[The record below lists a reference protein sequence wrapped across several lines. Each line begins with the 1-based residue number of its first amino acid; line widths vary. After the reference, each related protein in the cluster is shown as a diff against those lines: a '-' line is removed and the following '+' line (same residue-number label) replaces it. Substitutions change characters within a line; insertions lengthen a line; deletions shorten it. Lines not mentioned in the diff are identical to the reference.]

1 MSLIFKPVG
10 ILSGL
15 AAGMLGKKI
24 FELLWGL
31 VDDQDPPAPK
41 YRRVRVGKL
50 AAALVLEGA
59 IFRLIRGFAE
69 HGARHGFS
77 ALSGEWP
84 GDESPQPKDKS

>member
-1 MSLIFKPVG
+1 MSLIFKPIG
-10 ILSGL
+10 ILSGF

-31 VDDQDPPAPK
+31 IDDHNPPAPK
-41 YRRVRVGKL
+41 YRRIHLGKL
-50 AAALVLEGA
+50 AAALILEGA

-69 HGARHGFS
+69 HGARRGFS

-84 GDESPQPKDKS
+84 GDESARPKDES